1 MEQKIEYLLNAVCY
15 FLFRFRIRAGKCFD
29 SVFFGF
35 FTCLGFWLPKKFRV
49 KYYARNA
56 EAKESHIFLCVQRSM
71 VLLYILQNIL
81 LSHFLYFIFP
91 CRQD

>member
-35 FTCLGFWLPKKFRV
+35 FDFLGFWLSKKLRV
-49 KYYARNA
+49 KYYERNA
-56 EAKESHIFLCVQRSM
+56 AAKKVCIFLCVQRSM
-71 VLLYILQNIL
+71 VLLYFLQNIL

>member
-1 MEQKIEYLLNAVCY
+1 MLSVTFFSDSESEPENALILSFSVSLLVLDSGFLKNFVSNTMHEMQKQ
-15 FLFRFRIRAGKCFD
+15 
-29 SVFFGF
+29 
-35 FTCLGFWLPKKFRV
+35 KKV
-49 KYYARNA
+49 Y
-56 EAKESHIFLCVQRSM
+56 IFLCVQRSM